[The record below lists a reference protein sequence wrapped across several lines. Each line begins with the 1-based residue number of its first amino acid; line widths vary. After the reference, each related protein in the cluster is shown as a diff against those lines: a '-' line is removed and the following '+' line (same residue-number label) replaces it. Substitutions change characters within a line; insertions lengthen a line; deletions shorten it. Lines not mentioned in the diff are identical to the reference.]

1 MGAVVDLSCSNT
13 GIKYEGELA
22 RHTRYVRVLHL
33 SGHLRAWYKLDC
45 GRVHGFG
52 HHFRLQARETRRGH
66 ARSRSLRLHL
76 QCNHNIHIVGFA
88 SDDTRISLSKLT
100 ISSSLC
106 MIITQGLSMTLRS
119 QRFAQVQQAK

>member
-1 MGAVVDLSCSNT
+1 MDSDTTFGCQLEKHGGDTLEVNAFDYISVSTISIFRSYFFSLSSKLLTVVCL
-13 GIKYEGELA
+13 E
-22 RHTRYVRVLHL
+22 
-33 SGHLRAWYKLDC
+33 
-45 GRVHGFG
+45 
-52 HHFRLQARETRRGH
+52 
-66 ARSRSLRLHL
+66 
-76 QCNHNIHIVGFA
+76 CNHNIHIVGFA